1 MEVYKKIE
9 SVCLSAL
16 RYILFA
22 CMGSTLH
29 VMADTSVGTPT
40 GSLSV
45 NESGAAVYTIPFD
58 VSPSGT
64 GLDPKIGLAYNSQQ
78 GGYGNAGYGM
88 SITGISCITRTG
100 KDIYHDGMMQ
110 KLGYKQGDNYLLD
123 GKRLYLKNGTAGTD
137 GATYTVEGNPYLTI
151 TLHGTDLKTNY
162 STWFEM
168 RDSEGNVYMFA
179 YAKRCYLGS
188 PNKESCTI
196 AWYLTNVTNI
206 NGDNLSYHYS
216 QDNYCMY
223 PDSITYGRYGARNS
237 VVLNYEPLS
246 VPQKFV
252 LEGGTEGQIGKRLSS
267 VTTKYRGNTYRTYT
281 LLYDTSSDASSRKYD
296 RLVSVNVQNGNGESL
311 EPITLNWDYLKTA
324 NVSKTTCSVSTE
336 ATHGVKKDEGTSSF
350 FSSDLNSDGI
360 SDIVRMWNGNV
371 YTSYYDSKNNT
382 AVYCAFVYISTSN
395 IDSNGNVTYGSPY
408 CCIVPASIDFSEIAG
423 KDVKTISGGS
433 NVCNLDGD
441 GVNDI
446 LLPYYD
452 VSGSDKLCKFTII
465 RYSNIIPWSI
475 SMTIDVPLKSTDEVP
490 LYGTMDFNGD
500 GKDEIIYIEQKKKD
514 GIFYGDIFSVNFE
527 HHTESHNEL
536 QFKYTLD
543 KDIEKMFLVDC
554 NADGFQ
560 DILLVFDDGYK
571 IYYNNGE
578 NNLSAIFSETNS
590 KEVTSSNSMKNY
602 WRMEPGDFDGDGLV
616 DFVCIPQSE
625 WNMKCFR
632 NNGNGTF
639 TLTGTT
645 EVDFIDKNTDKDDNR
660 FAVRIA
666 DFDKDGRS
674 DVFIAKEDLEY
685 HGGLFSNYYSYRTT
699 QLRWYLSDGTKPVL
713 WKTADKPHDADDS
726 REGYIFTG
734 DFNGDGYAEIANYG
748 ANLINAAD
756 NTFKENTIN
765 VYSFPTS
772 VSLGR
777 ISSIVN
783 GFGKRTTI
791 TYLNGTDPRVYSK
804 GSTTEDSHPVNTYT
818 IPLPLVSQV
827 TQTDGA
833 AGTACSSY
841 SYGGLKAHL
850 AGRGLIGF
858 SSKTIKTTRGSVT
871 KTCTSDVTWD
881 KTYWIPQKV
890 KSTVSV
896 GGKTATTIVH
906 NSIFADDSW
915 NKNFFSYNSE
925 TTETDFDGYAT
936 DVSRTFN
943 PETGDLLSEHTCYDG
958 DEGMYV
964 EKTYGDYCE
973 YSGKRLPTIITT
985 RKKHYDDG
993 NVYSIENEYTY
1004 NTKGYITSEKQTSTY
1019 NGSSIEL
1026 TTNYTRDYYGNVL
1039 SETTT
1044 GENVIPVTRN
1054 YTYDAKG
1061 LRLTKKYTSP
1071 ASTSTTYSYDA
1082 WGNVISESDTS
1093 DPSNI
1098 LTTTYGYDG
1107 WGNCILTKTP
1117 DGVKTQTQTVWN
1129 QNYANSVFCTTTS
1142 TDGSAP
1148 VTVAYDSEG
1157 RKVATATKGK
1167 HGVDVTTS
1175 IYYNCNGKPS
1185 NESVKIGN
1193 RWQYETT
1200 SYDDFDRVTSH
1211 RNTDGTTST
1220 YSYTGR
1226 SVTSNTPTGTSVK
1239 TYDAWGNIIN
1249 ARDAGGDVTYTY
1261 SSIGKPLSVETSGST
1276 VFMSYDGAG
1285 RRIRLVDPDAGTQ
1298 TCSYAADGM
1307 MLSQTDGNGI
1317 TTEYAYDALGRMT
1330 ERRCGDDIVQ
1340 TTEYGQSG
1348 YGLNR
1353 VVREECDEK
1362 VETYQY
1368 DRLGRILSDTRTCSG
1383 DTYTKSYQYDDYGR
1397 ISSVNYPNNVAVG
1410 YTYDQY
1416 GYLQSMYANGNCCFS
1431 QQSYSGT
1438 EDVTSTG
1445 NLTCTEIISSN
1456 GFVTSQ
1462 KIKHGN
1468 ELLDGMDYT
1477 YDSTTGNLQ
1486 SRSRYDFLD
1495 ESFSYDDAD
1504 RLNGV
1509 ECEGIVLND
1518 SLWIDGSVAYDD
1530 NGNISYKT
1538 GVGDYDYTTG
1548 KPHAVSGIHNI
1559 EDGISTNGLSTYFND
1574 DGKISSISQN
1584 LGAFVSCLNYDYGPN
1599 REKWETTYI
1608 KRRRLSH
1615 GGFSQTASHFYFGD
1629 YERISKDN
1637 SVIEQYFPGN
1647 GVIIIKQDGELRIC
1661 KAFCDIQGSI
1671 LSVFDEDSGEQVFK
1685 ASYDAWGQQ
1694 AIEVNDIELTHGYCG
1709 HDMLHWFGLID
1720 MGGRVYDPVL
1730 GRFLSCDNYVQEPD
1744 NSQNFNRYSYCLNNP
1759 LRYTDLSGELFGID
1773 DAILITA
1780 AVIVGSGVLNTALNA
1795 DNIHNF
1801 GQALCYFSL
1810 GSGSALAAIYGGPIG
1825 VFGAGALLGGGNSM
1839 VTQGFANGFGN
1850 IDWDSV
1856 AGSAIF
1862 GGITSSFSSAIG
1874 SYVTSVTGNW
1884 LSSIS
1889 NVTLRETL
1897 NGTVGGIITG
1907 AAMGG
1912 ISDLNGADGSFL
1924 ENLGRGAALG
1934 ALVGSFGGYAKG
1946 RIEQADINRTAKFSN
1961 KYVEKGKLPDD
1972 ATWKSMS
1979 PYARGE
1985 YGTQQVLDELKS
1997 QFPNAEFVREVSY
2010 NVNGTIYRAD
2020 ISYFDNNGRLHI
2032 VEVKSGVNPGFTK
2045 NQKITI
2051 PALQGGGNVKVV
2063 PFGANATRLFNKLGV
2078 PNQIN
2083 SYTFD
2088 LYRLK

>member
-1 MEVYKKIE
+1 ME
-9 SVCLSAL
+9 
-16 RYILFA
+16 
-22 CMGSTLH
+22 
-29 VMADTSVGTPT
+29 PW
-40 GSLSV
+40 
-45 NESGAAVYTIPFD
+45 
-58 VSPSGT
+58 
-64 GLDPKIGLAYNSQQ
+64 
-78 GGYGNAGYGM
+78 
-88 SITGISCITRTG
+88 ISMEMERT
-100 KDIYHDGMMQ
+100 
-110 KLGYKQGDNYLLD
+110 
-123 GKRLYLKNGTAGTD
+123 RLYN
-137 GATYTVEGNPYLTI
+137 
-151 TLHGTDLKTNY
+151 
-162 STWFEM
+162 
-168 RDSEGNVYMFA
+168 
-179 YAKRCYLGS
+179 
-188 PNKESCTI
+188 
-196 AWYLTNVTNI
+196 
-206 NGDNLSYHYS
+206 
-216 QDNYCMY
+216 
-223 PDSITYGRYGARNS
+223 
-237 VVLNYEPLS
+237 
-246 VPQKFV
+246 
-252 LEGGTEGQIGKRLSS
+252 
-267 VTTKYRGNTYRTYT
+267 
-281 LLYDTSSDASSRKYD
+281 
-296 RLVSVNVQNGNGESL
+296 
-311 EPITLNWDYLKTA
+311 
-324 NVSKTTCSVSTE
+324 
-336 ATHGVKKDEGTSSF
+336 
-350 FSSDLNSDGI
+350 
-360 SDIVRMWNGNV
+360 
-371 YTSYYDSKNNT
+371 
-382 AVYCAFVYISTSN
+382 
-395 IDSNGNVTYGSPY
+395 
-408 CCIVPASIDFSEIAG
+408 
-423 KDVKTISGGS
+423 
-433 NVCNLDGD
+433 
-441 GVNDI
+441 
-446 LLPYYD
+446 
-452 VSGSDKLCKFTII
+452 
-465 RYSNIIPWSI
+465 
-475 SMTIDVPLKSTDEVP
+475 
-490 LYGTMDFNGD
+490 
-500 GKDEIIYIEQKKKD
+500 IEQKKKD
-514 GIFYGDIFSVNFE
+514 GIFYGEIISVYFDHNSV
-527 HHTESHNEL
+527 SHNEL
-536 QFKYTLD
+536 QFTYTSN
-543 KDIEKMFLVDC
+543 KDIKKMFLVDC

-560 DILLVFDDGYK
+560 DILLLFDDGYK
-571 IYYNNGE
+571 IYYNNAD
-578 NNLSAIFSETNS
+578 NSLSSIFSETNS
-590 KEVTSSNSMKNY
+590 KEVTSSSTMKNY

-625 WNMKCFR
+625 WYMKCFR

-639 TLTGTT
+639 TLAGTT

-674 DVFIAKEDLEY
+674 DVFIAKADLEY

-713 WKTADKPHDADDS
+713 WKTTDKPHDADDS

-734 DFNGDGYAEIANYG
+734 DFDGDGYAEIANYG

-777 ISSIVN
+777 IGTIVN

-804 GSTTEDSHPVNTYT
+804 GNTNEDAYPVNTYT

-827 TQTDGA
+827 TQTDGV
-833 AGTACSSY
+833 AGSACSSY
-841 SYGGLKAHL
+841 SYSGLKAHL
-850 AGRGLIGF
+850 EGRGLIGF
-858 SSKTIKTTRGSVT
+858 SSKTLKTTRGSVT

-896 GGKTATTIVH
+896 GGKTATTIVN

-943 PETGDLLSEHTCYDG
+943 PETGDLLSEQTRYDG

-985 RKKHYDDG
+985 RKKHYDDS
-993 NVYSIENEYTY
+993 NVYSMENEYTY
-1004 NTKGYITSEKQTSTY
+1004 NTKGYITTEKQTSTY
-1019 NGSSIEL
+1019 NASSIEL
-1026 TTNYTRDYYGNVL
+1026 TTSYTRDYYGNVL

-1044 GENVIPVTRN
+1044 GEGVIPITRN
-1054 YTYDAKG
+1054 YTYDTKG
-1061 LRLTKKYTSP
+1061 LLLTKKYTSP
-1071 ASTSTTYSYDA
+1071 ASTSTTYSYDV

-1117 DGVKTQTQTVWN
+1117 DGVNTQTQTVWN

-1193 RWQYETT
+1193 RWQYETA

-1261 SSIGKPLSVETSGST
+1261 SSIGKPLSVETNGST
-1276 VFMSYDGAG
+1276 VSMSYDGAG

-1353 VVREECDEK
+1353 IVKEVCNDN
-1362 VETYQY
+1362 VESYQY
-1368 DRLGRILSDTRTCSG
+1368 DRLGRIVTDTRTCNG
-1383 DTYTKSYQYDDYGR
+1383 DTYTKSYQYDAYGR
-1397 ISSVNYPNNVAVG
+1397 ISSANYPGNVAVG
-1410 YTYDQY
+1410 YAYDQY

-1438 EDVTSTG
+1438 EDATSSG
-1445 NLTCTEIISSN
+1445 NLTCTETISSN

-1462 KIKHGN
+1462 KIKRGN

-1477 YDSTTGNLQ
+1477 YVSTTGNLQ
-1486 SRSRYDFLD
+1486 SRSRYDCLD
-1495 ESFSYDDAD
+1495 ESFTYDDAD
-1504 RLNGV
+1504 RLIGV
-1509 ECEGIVLND
+1509 ESEGIVLND

-1530 NGNISYKT
+1530 KGNITYKT
-1538 GVGDYDYTTG
+1538 GVGDYDYTTS
-1548 KPHAVSGIHNI
+1548 KPHAVTGIHNI
-1559 EDGISTNGLSTYFND
+1559 EDGISTLGLSTYFND
-1574 DGKISSISQN
+1574 DGKISSISQTIPP
-1584 LGAFVSCLNYDYGPN
+1584 FVRCLNYDYGPN
-1599 REKWETTYI
+1599 REKWETTYMN
-1608 KRRRLSH
+1608 RRRLSH
-1615 GGFSQTASHFYFGD
+1615 GGFSQSHFYFGD
-1629 YERISKDN
+1629 YERISSKN

-1647 GVIIIKQDGELRIC
+1647 GVIIIRQDGELRIC

-1671 LSVFDEDSGEQVFK
+1671 LSVFDKDSGEQVFK

-1709 HDMLHWFGLID
+1709 HDMLHWFNLID
-1720 MGGRVYDPVL
+1720 MGGRVYDPDL

-1759 LRYTDLSGELFGID
+1759 LRYTDPTGDLFGID
-1773 DAILITA
+1773 DA
-1780 AVIVGSGVLNTALNA
+1780 VIA
-1795 DNIHNF
+1795 F
-1801 GQALCYFSL
+1801 
-1810 GSGSALAAIYGGPIG
+1810 
-1825 VFGAGALLGGGNSM
+1825 
-1839 VTQGFANGFGN
+1839 
-1850 IDWDSV
+1850 
-1856 AGSAIF
+1856 AIF
-1862 GGITSSFSSAIG
+1862 NMASSMMQ
-1874 SYVTSVTGNW
+1874 
-1884 LSSIS
+1884 
-1889 NVTLRETL
+1889 
-1897 NGTVGGIITG
+1897 
-1907 AAMGG
+1907 AAYNDQNIFKAGG
-1912 ISDLNGADGSFL
+1912 ISLLSSAASYGIGQAFGA
-1924 ENLGRGAALG
+1924 
-1934 ALVGSFGGYAKG
+1934 VGSFWNEATRAGAHGLASGLTTSLYGGNFFSGFVSGAMSSGIGSFGQKVDMPSVAMIG
-1946 RIEQADINRTAKFSN
+1946 CSTVMGGFTSWATGEDFWQGAMNGLTIGMLNHGQHDITYTKDESGNILGYIPEVEVIGHRHL
-1961 KYVEKGKLPDD
+1961 KYISHVPIEKGLK
-1972 ATWKSMS
+1972 
-1979 PYARGE
+1979 PYPVEFLILTGARAIFKGA
-1985 YGTQQVLDELKS
+1985 LKFTYNYIRDKIS
-1997 QFPNAEFVREVSY
+1997 QS
-2010 NVNGTIYRAD
+2010 
-2020 ISYFDNNGRLHI
+2020 SYFKNIQYNWHVEQHIIKPRPNDPFHSYPKEVDAFEKDGVRFFKKGGDGAMYEHLQIRGAYRGKDGVFEYIKDSNGHI
-2032 VEVKSGVNPGFTK
+2032 THRF
-2045 NQKITI
+2045 
-2051 PALQGGGNVKVV
+2051 
-2063 PFGANATRLFNKLGV
+2063 FNT
-2078 PNQIN
+2078 Q
-2083 SYTFD
+2083 
-2088 LYRLK
+2088 

>member
-29 VMADTSVGTPT
+29 VNADTSVGTPT

-110 KLGYKQGDNYLLD
+110 KLGYKLGDNYLLD

-179 YAKRCYLGS
+179 YAQRCYLGS

-267 VTTKYRGNTYRTYT
+267 VTTKHRGKIYRTYT
-281 LLYDTSSDASSRKYD
+281 LTYDTSSDASSRKYD

-311 EPITLNWDYLKTA
+311 KPITVNWDYLKTA
-324 NVSKTTCSVSTE
+324 NVSKRTCSVNTE

-350 FSSDLNSDGI
+350 FSSDLNGDGI

-371 YTSYYDSKNNT
+371 YTSYYDSKKNT

-452 VSGSDKLCKFTII
+452 VSGSNKLCKFTII

-514 GIFYGDIFSVNFE
+514 GIFYGDIFSVDFE

-571 IYYNNGE
+571 VYYNNGE
-578 NNLSAIFSETNS
+578 NNLSAVFSESNS
-590 KEVTSSNSMKNY
+590 KEITSSNTMKNY

-713 WKTADKPHDADDS
+713 WKTVDKPHDADDS

-850 AGRGLIGF
+850 EGRGLIGF

-943 PETGDLLSEHTCYDG
+943 LETGDLLSEHTCYDG

-1004 NTKGYITSEKQTSTY
+1004 NTKGYITTEKQTSTY
-1019 NGSSIEL
+1019 NASSIEL
-1026 TTNYTRDYYGNVL
+1026 TTSYTRDYYGNVL

-1044 GENVIPVTRN
+1044 GEDVIPVTRN
-1054 YTYDAKG
+1054 YTYDTKG
-1061 LRLTKKYTSP
+1061 LLLTKKYTSP
-1071 ASTSTTYSYDA
+1071 ASTSTTYSYDV
-1082 WGNVISESDTS
+1082 WGNVIAESDTS

-1157 RKVATATKGK
+1157 RKVATATKWK
-1167 HGVDVTTS
+1167 HGVNVTTN

-1226 SVTSNTPTGTSVK
+1226 SVTSETPTGTSVK
-1239 TYDAWGNIIN
+1239 TYDAWGDIIN
-1249 ARDAGGDVTYTY
+1249 ACDAGGEVTYTY
-1261 SSIGKPLSVETSGST
+1261 SSIGKPLSVTTNGST
-1276 VFMSYDGAG
+1276 VSMSYDGAG

-1298 TCSYAADGM
+1298 TCTYAADGM

-1504 RLNGV
+1504 RLIGV

-1518 SLWIDGSVAYDD
+1518 SLWIDGSVAYDE
-1530 NGNISYKT
+1530 NGNITYKT

-1548 KPHAVSGIHNI
+1548 KPHAVSEIYNI

-1584 LGAFVSCLNYDYGPN
+1584 IPPFVSCLNYEYGPN

-1647 GVIIIKQDGELRIC
+1647 GVVIIKQDGELRVC

-1671 LSVFDEDSGEQVFK
+1671 LSVFDEDSGEQVFM

-1709 HDMLHWFGLID
+1709 HDMLHWFDLID

-1759 LRYTDLSGELFGID
+1759 LRYTDPTGDFWQLIIGAAIGGIFNWAVNGCEFNAKGLGYFGVGALAGAVGCGLAGGISSVM
-1773 DAILITA
+1773 AGGSFMAGALGTA
-1780 AVIVGSGVLNTALNA
+1780 SAATSTGFLAGMAGGAAAGGAGGFIVGSGNAWIGGASFKSGLLNGFAE
-1795 DNIHNF
+1795 
-1801 GQALCYFSL
+1801 
-1810 GSGSALAAIYGGPIG
+1810 GGL
-1825 VFGAGALLGGGNSM
+1825 GALMGGAVGGLIGGIDATS
-1839 VTQGFANGFGN
+1839 NGRNFWTGDLN
-1850 IDWDSV
+1850 KPILIPADPISAAPVVGKTEITAPESITHNNLVASNASVETGLQQAVDPQLLVEQKIVSGGWPEGKGTYSVYYGIDPTTGQV
-1856 AGSAIF
+1856 RYI
-1862 GGITSSFSSAIG
+1862 GITSRQPALRFQEH
-1874 SYVTSVTGNW
+1874 
-1884 LSSIS
+1884 LSS
-1889 NVTLRETL
+1889 
-1897 NGTVGGIITG
+1897 G
-1907 AAMGG
+1907 
-1912 ISDLNGADGSFL
+1912 
-1924 ENLGRGAALG
+1924 
-1934 ALVGSFGGYAKG
+1934 
-1946 RIEQADINRTAKFSN
+1946 TAKAGLQ
-1961 KYVEKGKLPDD
+1961 YRTIGVKGNLSR
-1972 ATWKSMS
+1972 TQ
-1979 PYARGE
+1979 ARILE
-1985 YGTQQVLDELKS
+1985 QTLINYYGLGKNGGSLVNIINSIS
-1997 QFPNAEFVREVSY
+1997 QKKW
-2010 NVNGTIYRAD
+2010 GD
-2020 ISYFDNNGRLHI
+2020 
-2032 VEVKSGVNPGFTK
+2032 FT
-2045 NQKITI
+2045 ITI
-2051 PALQGGGNVKVV
+2051 
-2063 PFGANATRLFNKLGV
+2063 T
-2078 PNQIN
+2078 N
-2083 SYTFD
+2083 SGW
-2088 LYRLK
+2088 

>member
-1 MEVYKKIE
+1 MEVYKRIE
-9 SVCLSAL
+9 SSCLSTL
-16 RYILFA
+16 RYILVA
-22 CMGSTLH
+22 CMGITLH
-29 VMADTSVGTPT
+29 VMADTSVGTPA

-58 VSPSGT
+58 ISPSGT
-64 GLDPKIGLAYNSQQ
+64 GLDPKIGLSYNSQQ
-78 GGYGNAGYGM
+78 AGYGNVGYGI
-88 SITGISCITRTG
+88 SITGLSCITRTG

-110 KLGYKQGDNYLLD
+110 KVRYKQGDNYLLD
-123 GKRLYLKNGTAGTD
+123 GKRLYLKSGTAGSD
-137 GATYTVEGNPYLTI
+137 GAAYTVEGNPYLTV

-179 YAKRCYLGS
+179 YVQRCYLGS

-196 AWYLTNVTNI
+196 AWYLTSVTNI
-206 NGDNLSYHYS
+206 NGDYLSYHYS

-237 VVLNYEPLS
+237 VALNYEPLS

-252 LEGGTEGQIGKRLSS
+252 FEGGTEGQIGKRLSS
-267 VTTKYRGNTYRTYT
+267 VTTKHRGNIYRTYT
-281 LLYDTSSDASSRKYD
+281 LIYDTSSDASSRKYD
-296 RLVSVNVQNGNGESL
+296 RLVSVNVQNGDGESL
-311 EPITLNWDYLKTA
+311 KPITLNWDYLKTT
-324 NVSKTTCSVSTE
+324 NVNKRTCSVSTE

-350 FSSDLNSDGI
+350 FSSDLNGDGI
-360 SDIVRMWNGNV
+360 SDIVRLWNGKV
-371 YTSYYDSKNNT
+371 YESYYGSKSYS
-382 AVYCAFVYISTSN
+382 AEYRAFAYISTSY

-452 VSGSDKLCKFTII
+452 VSESDKLCKFAII
-465 RYSNIIPWSI
+465 RYSNIIPWSNYT
-475 SMTIDVPLKSTDEVP
+475 TIDVPLKSTDEVP

-514 GIFYGDIFSVNFE
+514 GIFYGDVISVDFE
-527 HHTESHNEL
+527 HHTESHNKL
-536 QFKYTLD
+536 QITYTSN
-543 KDIEKMFLVDC
+543 KDIKKMFLVDC

-560 DILLVFDDGYK
+560 DILLLFDDGYK
-571 IYYNNGE
+571 IYYNNAD
-578 NNLSAIFSETNS
+578 NSLSSIFSETNS
-590 KEVTSSNSMKNY
+590 KEVTSSSTMKNY

-625 WNMKCFR
+625 WYMKCFR

-639 TLTGTT
+639 TLAGTT

-674 DVFIAKEDLEY
+674 DVFIAKADLEY

-713 WKTADKPHDADDS
+713 WKATDKPHDADDS

-734 DFNGDGYAEIANYG
+734 DFDGDGYAEIANYG

-777 ISSIVN
+777 IGTIVN

-804 GSTTEDSHPVNTYT
+804 GNTNEDAYPVNTYT

-833 AGTACSSY
+833 AGSACSSY
-841 SYGGLKAHL
+841 SYSGLKAHL
-850 AGRGLIGF
+850 EGRGLIGF
-858 SSKTIKTTRGSVT
+858 SSKTLKTTRGSVT

-896 GGKTATTIVH
+896 GGKTATTIVN

-943 PETGDLLSEHTCYDG
+943 PETGDLLSEQTCYDG

-985 RKKHYDDG
+985 RKKHYDDS
-993 NVYSIENEYTY
+993 NVYSMENEYTY
-1004 NTKGYITSEKQTSTY
+1004 NTKGYITTEKQTSTY
-1019 NGSSIEL
+1019 NASSIEL
-1026 TTNYTRDYYGNVL
+1026 TTSYTRDYYGNVL

-1044 GENVIPVTRN
+1044 GEGVIPITRN
-1054 YTYDAKG
+1054 YTYDTKG
-1061 LRLTKKYTSP
+1061 LLLTKKYTSP
-1071 ASTSTTYSYDA
+1071 ASTSTTYSYDV

-1117 DGVKTQTQTVWN
+1117 DGVNTQTQTVWN

-1261 SSIGKPLSVETSGST
+1261 SSIGKPLSVETNGST
-1276 VFMSYDGAG
+1276 VSMSYDGAG

-1353 VVREECDEK
+1353 IVKEVCNDN
-1362 VETYQY
+1362 VESYQY
-1368 DRLGRILSDTRTCSG
+1368 DRLGRIVTDTRTCNG
-1383 DTYTKSYQYDDYGR
+1383 DTYTKSYQYDAYGR
-1397 ISSVNYPNNVAVG
+1397 ISSANYPGNVAVG
-1410 YTYDQY
+1410 YAYDQY

-1438 EDVTSTG
+1438 EDATSTG
-1445 NLTCTEIISSN
+1445 NLTCTETISSN

-1462 KIKHGN
+1462 KIKRGN

-1477 YDSTTGNLQ
+1477 YVSTTGNLQ
-1486 SRSRYDFLD
+1486 SRSRYDCLD
-1495 ESFSYDDAD
+1495 ESFTYDDAD
-1504 RLNGV
+1504 RLIGV
-1509 ECEGIVLND
+1509 ESEGIVLND

-1530 NGNISYKT
+1530 KGNITYKT
-1538 GVGDYDYTTG
+1538 GVGDYDYTTS
-1548 KPHAVSGIHNI
+1548 KPHAVTGIHNI
-1559 EDGISTNGLSTYFND
+1559 EDGISTLGLSTYFND
-1574 DGKISSISQN
+1574 DGKISSISQTIPP
-1584 LGAFVSCLNYDYGPN
+1584 FVRCLNYDYGPN
-1599 REKWETTYI
+1599 REKWETTYMN
-1608 KRRRLSH
+1608 RRRLSH
-1615 GGFSQTASHFYFGD
+1615 GGFSQSHFYFGD
-1629 YERISKDN
+1629 YERISSKN

-1647 GVIIIKQDGELRIC
+1647 GVIIIRQDGELRIC

-1671 LSVFDEDSGEQVFK
+1671 LSVFDKDSGEQVFK

-1709 HDMLHWFGLID
+1709 HDMLSQFNLID
-1720 MGGRVYDPVL
+1720 MGGRVYDPDL
-1730 GRFLSCDNYVQEPD
+1730 GRFLSCDNYVQEPA

-1801 GQALCYFSL
+1801 GQAFCYFSL

-1825 VFGAGALLGGGNSM
+1825 VFGAGALIGGGNSI

-1850 IDWDSV
+1850 IDWDNV

-1972 ATWKSMS
+1972 ATWESMS

-1985 YGTQQVLDELKS
+1985 YGTQQVLEELKS

-2010 NVNGTIYRAD
+2010 NVNGTTYRAD

-2032 VEVKSGVNPGFTK
+2032 VEVKSGVNPGFTT